1 MAASHIDAYDFDPS
15 TLWWHCGA
23 AVANF
28 PPLPQYEFVDEM
40 VVHGC
45 VAGIGRRRGV
55 SDGLLM
61 FRVVVARVL
70 LPYLL
75 KIQPI
80 THHQSPPPNRKRMST
95 NKWNGWNAAMGSNAE
110 AVAIYRIALGVM
122 LLVELTTRFQYL
134 HPFYSDEG

>member
-1 MAASHIDAYDFDPS
+1 MRTIS
-15 TLWWHCGA
+15 TYVFRPIYAL
-23 AVANF
+23 VALRHSCRQF

-45 VAGIGRRRGV
+45 VAGIGRRRSV

-80 THHQSPPPNRKRMST
+80 TITHHHRQTAREWVQINGMGGMQQWVAMQKQWLYIESP
-95 NKWNGWNAAMGSNAE
+95 
-110 AVAIYRIALGVM
+110 
-122 LLVELTTRFQYL
+122 
-134 HPFYSDEG
+134 